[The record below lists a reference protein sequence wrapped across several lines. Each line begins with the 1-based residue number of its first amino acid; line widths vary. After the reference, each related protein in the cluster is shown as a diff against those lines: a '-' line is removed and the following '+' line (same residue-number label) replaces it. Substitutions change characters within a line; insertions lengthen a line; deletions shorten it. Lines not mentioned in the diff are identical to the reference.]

1 MGNHI
6 EFIFRGIFMGFYGN
20 FTGISKF
27 FFWTDH
33 IGNIIDVI

>member
-1 MGNHI
+1 MGNHV

-27 FFWTDH
+27 FF
-33 IGNIIDVI
+33 GQIILGISLM